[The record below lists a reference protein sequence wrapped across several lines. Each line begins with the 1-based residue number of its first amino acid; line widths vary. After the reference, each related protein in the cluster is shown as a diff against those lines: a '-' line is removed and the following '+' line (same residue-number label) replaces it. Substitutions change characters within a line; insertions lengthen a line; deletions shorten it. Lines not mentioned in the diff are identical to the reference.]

1 MGSTSFAVKLIRS
14 KFLKIGPNM
23 LLYCIAGG
31 SLAANSMILRIMFLK
46 SGHFLDENGVKFLLT
61 YIFYASYGNFER
73 QNSKE
78 REENVWVNS
87 LMIWN
92 SQRVLHCTL
101 RYVSAILPY
110 TLSLSK
116 NFVRNVLQFD

>member
-23 LLYCIAGG
+23 LLCCIAGG
-31 SLAANSMILRIMFLK
+31 SLAANSMNLRIMFLK
-46 SGHFLDENGVKFLLT
+46 SGHFLDENGVKLLLT
-61 YIFYASYGNFER
+61 YIFYASCGNFER

-92 SQRVLHCTL
+92 SPRALHYTL

>member
-23 LLYCIAGG
+23 LLYFIAGG
-31 SLAANSMILRIMFLK
+31 SLAANSKILRIMFLK
-46 SGHFLDENGVKFLLT
+46 SGHFLDENGVKFLLI
-61 YIFYASYGNFER
+61 YIFFASYGNFER